1 MWRYSAA
8 NRPRLPPRLVLRWV
22 SVATRS
28 GSAVMTWRLS
38 TGDMD
43 IQSAISD
50 RVRPQPMQNPVS
62 GSTTQILMQGVS
74 IIDWLKLSIVA
85 V

>member
-1 MWRYSAA
+1 MTWCYSAA
-8 NRPRLPPRLVLRWV
+8 NLARLPPRLVFRWV

-28 GSAVMTWRLS
+28 GNAVMTWRLS
-38 TGDMD
+38 TGDRD

-50 RVRPQPMQNPVS
+50 RVRPQPMQKPVS

-74 IIDWLKLSIVA
+74 I
-85 V
+85 